1 MKFSLVFSVLHKVSV
16 DTDVTQRIEVAIEK
30 MEYIDIK
37 TKKLL
42 RFHEYL
48 LQNQHIKDNFRTGV

>member
-1 MKFSLVFSVLHKVSV
+1 MKFSLVFSVLLKVSV
-16 DTDVTQRIEVAIEK
+16 DTDVTQRIEEAIEK

-37 TKKLL
+37 TKKLS